1 MVNKPFVLKIFF
13 RSLFASFTYFCMSG
27 LRIFFHPLMFFLP
40 PTFANPSPFV
50 PVRYHE
56 ALVLH
61 NELQGIHNSGLLW
74 NSVPWK
80 KQSDCEFRCFYWE
93 GGLIEVKMCMRMY
106 GEICGKLLLYSKL
119 LLCRI
124 LRVAYSRWLLTYL
137 GCEMLWVDFHETY
150 VGTVQI
156 IEIHFLQ

>member
-1 MVNKPFVLKIFF
+1 
-13 RSLFASFTYFCMSG
+13 
-27 LRIFFHPLMFFLP
+27 MFFLP

-80 KQSDCEFRCFYWE
+80 KNGLQIPLFYWGVTDEVCMGKYAGSCCCIQSCCYVVIE
-93 GGLIEVKMCMRMY
+93 GGI
-106 GEICGKLLLYSKL
+106 
-119 LLCRI
+119 
-124 LRVAYSRWLLTYL
+124 
-137 GCEMLWVDFHETY
+137 F
-150 VGTVQI
+150 
-156 IEIHFLQ
+156 